1 MSEGGNIKFID
12 ENDEEIWFPIN
23 KGETKKSSTIKKNV
37 KGYVNLLSPK
47 EGLKYCLST
56 GENDEYEEYVEQVIT
71 APVDSEQLKTIHTN
85 YPTTVLTSENEISV
99 EYVAD
104 TKHYIDKKFE
114 ELNQAIVNTQIALL

>member
-1 MSEGGNIKFID
+1 M
-12 ENDEEIWFPIN
+12 
-23 KGETKKSSTIKKNV
+23 
-37 KGYVNLLSPK
+37 LSPK

-56 GENDEYEEYVEQVIT
+56 GENDEYKEYVEQVIT

-114 ELNQAIVNTQIALL
+114 EGNRSYWEHTDMHYYKKGRCLCTKFLKM